1 MCVFGFYLYT
11 DNKKYFFFFLWGIN
25 FYSGLKAGCVEYAFP
40 DNWSGKIAILES
52 KLASTYLPEKQKIRS
67 KKNGAK
73 IFEKIFAPLGS
84 TKVRISNK
92 FIDDLKRIAEL
103 DTKMTEYDELG
114 RLMKLRKE
122 REKLIPKVIDKKK
135 KIRAK
140 RKSRQLALK
149 KWIINISDD

>member
-1 MCVFGFYLYT
+1 M
-11 DNKKYFFFFLWGIN
+11 
-25 FYSGLKAGCVEYAFP
+25 
-40 DNWSGKIAILES
+40 
-52 KLASTYLPEKQKIRS
+52 
-67 KKNGAK
+67 
-73 IFEKIFAPLGS
+73 
-84 TKVRISNK
+84 
-92 FIDDLKRIAEL
+92 KRIAEL

-114 RLMKLRKE
+114 RLTKLRKE